1 MIPQRSIVHHKMD
14 GLQKYLLVEILLAV
28 KHVLFDAGVHFIFE
42 LCNHFVWFDFDLS
55 VCKL

>member
-1 MIPQRSIVHHKMD
+1 MD